1 MKQSTWVWVLV
12 VLLVA
17 ALAATGVYVVM
28 TNQAQVA
35 PTVVSPQDNPIVQS
49 VERQR
54 TYTIYGPTAVTT
66 GTVNTASPNLDQFNR
81 DMALTTGW
89 SLADVFVGV
98 DGTGTFTVTAKIQLS
113 ADGVSWADY
122 AYDYESVTS
131 VWESEG
137 VTSTAE
143 ASTTIARHTPTL
155 TFTTDGTGFLQAAL
169 AGERMRVQLGVT
181 GAVTPTVKVTYRN

>member
-1 MKQSTWVWVLV
+1 MKQSTWGWVLV
-12 VLLVA
+12 VVLVA
-17 ALAATGVYVVM
+17 VVAAAGTWFLM
-28 TNQAQVA
+28 TNQPAPVA
-35 PTVVSPQDNPIVQS
+35 PPQDAPIFQP

-66 GTVNTASPNLDQFNR
+66 GTVNTSAPNLDGFNR

-98 DGTGTFTVTAKIQLS
+98 DGTGTFTVTAKVQIS
-113 ADGVSWADY
+113 ADGSNWADY
-122 AYDYESVTS
+122 AYDYESLTS
-131 VWESEG
+131 AWASEG
-137 VTSTAE
+137 VTSTAA

-155 TFTTDGTGFLQAAL
+155 TFTADGTGFIQAPL
-169 AGERMRVQLGVT
+169 AGEWLRVQLGVT